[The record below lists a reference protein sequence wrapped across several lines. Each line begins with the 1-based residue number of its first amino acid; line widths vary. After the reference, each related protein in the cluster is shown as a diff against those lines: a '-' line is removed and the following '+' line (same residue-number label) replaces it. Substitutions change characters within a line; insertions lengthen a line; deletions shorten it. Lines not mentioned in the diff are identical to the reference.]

1 MFWRRLPPGRGCG
14 DVGRF
19 RSVRV
24 RVRLSRPA
32 CPGGTVGTEMWEE
45 GEGRRVV
52 YRQVVGERI
61 VVRNAVVE
69 LAGEGAKLRWWGGGC
84 FGVSCCFWLRLLILR
99 RWGLSA
105 LTLMKPKTLR

>member
-1 MFWRRLPPGRGCG
+1 MFWRRLPPPGGG
-14 DVGRF
+14 GGVVGRF
-19 RSVRV
+19 RSV

-45 GEGRRVV
+45 GRRVV

-61 VVRNAVVE
+61 VVRNAVVK

>member
-1 MFWRRLPPGRGCG
+1 MFWRHLRRGGCG

-24 RVRLSRPA
+24 RLSRLA

-69 LAGEGAKLRWWGGGC
+69 LAGEGAKL
-84 FGVSCCFWLRLLILR
+84 
-99 RWGLSA
+99 
-105 LTLMKPKTLR
+105 

>member
-1 MFWRRLPPGRGCG
+1 M
-14 DVGRF
+14 GRF
-19 RSVRV
+19 RIV

-69 LAGEGAKLRWWGGGC
+69 LAGEGAKLRWWGEGVLEFLVA
-84 FGVSCCFWLRLLILR
+84 FGYVC
-99 RWGLSA
+99 
-105 LTLMKPKTLR
+105 

>member
-1 MFWRRLPPGRGCG
+1 MFWRRLPPRGG

-19 RSVRV
+19 RSV

-45 GEGRRVV
+45 GGRRVV

-61 VVRNAVVE
+61 VIRNAVVE
-69 LAGEGAKLRWWGGGC
+69 LAGEERSCDGEGEGVLEFLVA
-84 FGVSCCFWLRLLILR
+84 FGYVC
-99 RWGLSA
+99 
-105 LTLMKPKTLR
+105 